1 MPSAAVAADCTYQE
15 EHSEDYAD
23 PDCDNEIYDRNT
35 YQAAGDMEEAAEV
48 FTVARDL
55 NPEYETCLS
64 SKLIDNKP
72 EDDGTCP
79 ICNESFNNKTKMLD
93 HFKEN
98 HMNAIDTNK
107 VQTLSTLITDEA
119 KHIIVKGKTEEMTV
133 EDYDKLL
140 DEYEAKYPETD
151 TSDIEV

>member
-1 MPSAAVAADCTYQE
+1 MNDLE
-15 EHSEDYAD
+15 EHVIKIHVK
-23 PDCDNEIYDRNT
+23 P
-35 YQAAGDMEEAAEV
+35 
-48 FTVARDL
+48 
-55 NPEYETCLS
+55 
-64 SKLIDNKP
+64 KLIDNKP
-72 EDDGTCP
+72 EDDGICP

-107 VQTLSTLITDEA
+107 IQTLSTLITDEA